1 MHHLK
6 RARYILATLLAGM
19 ACTLSMAQYGDFGL
33 AVQPADTASVDD
45 IIYYGE
51 INDMSGGYQVNDT
64 VFNFTLYD
72 FDGNAVELYQELAG
86 NKPVVLVSG
95 SVSCI
100 RFRDVFNPEEQSQE
114 LWSARNFLFDHQ
126 DDFNW
131 IFVYGVE
138 AHPTDGNC
146 PSNCPPLVFNDT
158 TVVQPTIYGQRRW
171 AMHDW
176 LVSPDHDFPFTM
188 YADNPDNSVYN
199 HFFQRPFGMV
209 VLNCDGT
216 VGIRAD
222 WVNGYFSQV
231 GNAAELLGFGQTYV
245 SCSIDWQPE
254 EEEENDNGG
263 TDEND
268 DTDGG
273 GADDGDSDDDS
284 GTDDD
289 ETDDDSDDDEPVDYD
304 GPDHALEGH
313 AGNGTASDQSEQ
325 APTGA
330 VLRVFPNPA
339 QSILTVVSDAQINSL
354 QLTDLLGRTVAQW
367 TTVERLLTLPVA
379 DLPHGQYLFIGR
391 TSDGATTHR
400 RVILH

>member
-1 MHHLK
+1 
-6 RARYILATLLAGM
+6 
-19 ACTLSMAQYGDFGL
+19 
-33 AVQPADTASVDD
+33 
-45 IIYYGE
+45 
-51 INDMSGGYQVNDT
+51 
-64 VFNFTLYD
+64 
-72 FDGNAVELYQELAG
+72 
-86 NKPVVLVSG
+86 
-95 SVSCI
+95 
-100 RFRDVFNPEEQSQE
+100 
-114 LWSARNFLFDHQ
+114 
-126 DDFNW
+126 
-131 IFVYGVE
+131 
-138 AHPTDGNC
+138 
-146 PSNCPPLVFNDT
+146 
-158 TVVQPTIYGQRRW
+158 
-171 AMHDW
+171 
-176 LVSPDHDFPFTM
+176 
-188 YADNPDNSVYN
+188 
-199 HFFQRPFGMV
+199 MV

-379 DLPHGQYLFIGR
+379 DLPRGQYVLIGR